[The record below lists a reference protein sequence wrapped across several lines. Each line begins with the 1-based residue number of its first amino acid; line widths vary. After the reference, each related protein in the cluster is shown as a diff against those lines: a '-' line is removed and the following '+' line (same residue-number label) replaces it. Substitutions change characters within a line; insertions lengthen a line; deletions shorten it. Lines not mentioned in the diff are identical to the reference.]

1 MILKEGNSIM
11 INGHGELVN
20 SAFRTLWAGNT
31 IIRPMESGRQKLKLA
46 SSSNDD
52 SETGTGA
59 QYVRITG
66 LTEALEPI
74 DFQAALNGQTEVLIE
89 DVFAQINMLEV
100 IQAGNSKKNA
110 GIISIGTG
118 TVSSGV
124 PAVSFEKIHVGYS
137 ISHTMRYTV
146 GTGKRLYIN
155 RLDLSRT
162 VDVPSLINVVKK
174 VKGLT
179 TILDSFSF
187 QTGDPSHTYQ
197 VPLVI
202 RSGETVCIE
211 GKKNSGSAAD
221 VYCELYGE
229 ER

>member
-124 PAVSFEKIHVGYS
+124 PAVYFEKIHLCY
-137 ISHTMRYTV
+137 
-146 GTGKRLYIN
+146 
-155 RLDLSRT
+155 
-162 VDVPSLINVVKK
+162 
-174 VKGLT
+174 
-179 TILDSFSF
+179 
-187 QTGDPSHTYQ
+187 
-197 VPLVI
+197 
-202 RSGETVCIE
+202 
-211 GKKNSGSAAD
+211 
-221 VYCELYGE
+221 
-229 ER
+229 